1 MENQK
6 DMEIV
11 VEEIVVEETP
21 TLTFDPFKDE
31 EKAPVMIVE
40 EEKKP
45 LEKPVFDESSLTP
58 AEKKMVE
65 EFATQIELSNTNLI
79 LQYGAGAQKKMADF
93 SETTL
98 SHVKTKDLGE
108 IGEALTQV
116 VSVLKSFDEEEQ
128 KGILGI
134 FKKGSNKIEAMKAK
148 YAKAE
153 GNVNQIVQVLEDH
166 QVTLL
171 KDVAMMDKLYDLN
184 KTYFKEL
191 SMYILAGKKRLQTAQ
206 DVELPALK
214 VKAAETGLPED
225 AQAVNDQIAM
235 MNRFEK
241 KIHDLELT
249 RMISIQMAPQIR
261 LVQNNDTMV
270 SEKIQSTLV
279 NTIPLWKSQMVL
291 ALGVSHSTE
300 AVKAQRQVT
309 DLTNELLKKNA
320 SVLKLATI
328 ETAKESERGIV
339 DMETLQQTNQA
350 LISTL
355 DEVMK
360 IQDEGREKR
369 RNAEVELNRIEGELR
384 DKLLQV
390 SRPQTEQ
397 E

>member
-11 VEEIVVEETP
+11 VEETP
-21 TLTFDPFKDE
+21 TLTFEPFKE
-31 EKAPVMIVE
+31 EEAAPVVVVE
-40 EEKKP
+40 EAKP
-45 LEKPVFDESSLTP
+45 VEKPVFDESTLTP

-65 EFATQIELSNTNLI
+65 EFAAQIELSNSNLI

-98 SHVKTKDLGE
+98 SHVKTRDLGE

-116 VSVLKSFDEEEQ
+116 VSELKSFDEEEQ
-128 KGILGI
+128 KGIFGI

-153 GNVNQIVQVLEDH
+153 NNVNQIVTVLEDH

-225 AQAVNDQIAM
+225 AQAVSDQIAM

-279 NTIPLWKSQMVL
+279 NTIPLWKSQMIL

-320 SVLKLATI
+320 AVLKLATI

-350 LISTL
+350 LITTL

-390 SRPQTEQ
+390 SRPKTEQ
-397 E
+397 